1 VRVRGSGAVA
11 GKLGDLMKATVEPVE
26 GNKVKL
32 SIQVDSEE
40 FEPQVDAAF
49 KRIAREVRIPGFR
62 PGKAPRKLIEARIGV
77 EAARGDA
84 LEHAVR
90 QYYAEAVEEHDI
102 DVIAAPEIDLTA
114 GRDEGDVAFD
124 AVVEVRP
131 VAQVGGYDSLRVTI
145 DSPEVSDEEVQERI
159 DHLRENFAELV
170 EVDRPVLSGDAV
182 TIDIVGSQDGEPVEG
197 LTADDY
203 LYEVGSA
210 SIVPEF
216 DEHLAAAKVGAV
228 VEFTADHPDPDESQV
243 QFSVTVKA
251 VKEKVLPD
259 ADDDFAAKASEFD
272 TLAELQEDLRTR
284 LGTVKR
290 VQARMALQQ
299 KTAEA
304 LAELVDVEVPEA
316 LVNTEMQHRIEDFAM
331 RLQAQGISIEQYF
344 GTTGQDQEAF
354 VEEMRT
360 NSRAAVRVDLA
371 LRAVVVAEEI
381 DITDDDVEAE
391 FEGVAAQT
399 GRTPQQVRKDLER
412 NGQISAVRSDL
423 RKRKALEWLIETVE
437 LVDGSGAPIDRASL
451 ELEPTSTDE
460 PADEADE
467 ATTEESE

>member
-1 VRVRGSGAVA
+1 
-11 GKLGDLMKATVEPVE
+11 
-26 GNKVKL
+26 
-32 SIQVDSEE
+32 
-40 FEPQVDAAF
+40 
-49 KRIAREVRIPGFR
+49 
-62 PGKAPRKLIEARIGV
+62 
-77 EAARGDA
+77 
-84 LEHAVR
+84 
-90 QYYAEAVEEHDI
+90 
-102 DVIAAPEIDLTA
+102 
-114 GRDEGDVAFD
+114 
-124 AVVEVRP
+124 
-131 VAQVGGYDSLRVTI
+131 
-145 DSPEVSDEEVQERI
+145 
-159 DHLRENFAELV
+159 
-170 EVDRPVLSGDAV
+170 VLSGDAV

>member
-1 VRVRGSGAVA
+1 MRGSGPGT

-26 GNKVKL
+26 GNKVKV
-32 SIQVDSEE
+32 SIQVDGTE
-40 FEPQVDAAF
+40 FEPEVDAAF

-62 PGKAPRKLIEARIGV
+62 PGKAPRKLLEARIGV

-84 LEHAVR
+84 LEHALP
-90 QYYAEAVEEHDI
+90 QYYAEAVLEHDL
-102 DVIAAPEIDLTA
+102 DVIAPPEIDLTA
-114 GRDEGDVAFD
+114 GREDGDVAFD

-131 VAQVGGYDSLRVTI
+131 VVQVGGYDSLRVTI
-145 DSPEVSDEEVQERI
+145 DSPEVTEEEVTERI

-170 EVDRPVLSGDAV
+170 EVDRPVLTGDAV
-182 TIDIVGSQDGEPVEG
+182 TIDIVGSQEGEPVEG

-203 LYEVGSA
+203 LYEVGSGA
-210 SIVPEF
+210 IVPEF
-216 DEHLAAAKVGAV
+216 DENLAAAKVGAT
-228 VEFTADHPDPDESQV
+228 VEFTADHPDPAEAPV
-243 QFSVTVKA
+243 QFAVTIKA
-251 VKEKVLPD
+251 VKEKVLPE
-259 ADDDFAAKASEFD
+259 ADDEFAAKASEFD
-272 TLAELQEDLRTR
+272 TLAELEEDLRTR

-304 LAELVDVEVPEA
+304 LAELVDIEVPEA
-316 LVNTEMQHRIEDFAM
+316 LVNTEMQHRLEDFAM
-331 RLQAQGISIEQYF
+331 RLQAQGIGIEQYF
-344 GTTGQDQEAF
+344 ASTGQDQEAF

-371 LRAVVVAEEI
+371 LRAVVAAEEI
-381 DITDDDVEAE
+381 DVADDELEAE

-399 GRTPQQVRKDLER
+399 GRNVNQVRKDLER
-412 NGQISAVRSDL
+412 NGQMSAVRSDL

-437 LVDGSGAPIDRASL
+437 LVDGSGATIDRASL